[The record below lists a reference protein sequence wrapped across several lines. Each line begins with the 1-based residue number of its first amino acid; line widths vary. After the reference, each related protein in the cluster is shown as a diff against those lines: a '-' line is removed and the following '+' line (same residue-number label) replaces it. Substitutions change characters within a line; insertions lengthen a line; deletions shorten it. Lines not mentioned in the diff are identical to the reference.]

1 MVQRVFIK
9 EEILLWAIEE
19 SQLPLEKIKAK
30 FPSIDSWIDHSK
42 DPTFQQLKSFAD
54 FLHVPFGYMFLD
66 ESPKKELLYAEFRAI
81 ANKKP
86 MMSKNLED
94 LLSEMT
100 IRQNW
105 MREYREDQ
113 GYEPFEFVGKFQHK
127 SVAEVKEFIYEALVI
142 ENYWSENLRNFDE
155 AYSSLKKRIE
165 DLGVLIMQ
173 SGVVGTNTHRKLD
186 IHEFRGFVLLDPF
199 APLVFI
205 NTNDSKAGMIF
216 TLMHEFIHV
225 LMGEENI
232 LDIDEENLSYIDV
245 EKKVNL
251 ITSKI
256 LMPDEILF
264 DHKFTNIHSEIIEIA
279 KKLKVSSF
287 SLAIKLKQMGLITQS
302 IVEEVKKTSIENFEE
317 NNKKEKKSN
326 PDFYTVLNSKLSP
339 SFSEAVISQTRAGEI
354 TFTEAFNLL
363 GVKGNTFDK
372 FANTF
377 FNYG

>member
-317 NNKKEKKSN
+317 NLKKEKKSN

>member
-1 MVQRVFIK
+1 
-9 EEILLWAIEE
+9 
-19 SQLPLEKIKAK
+19 
-30 FPSIDSWIDHSK
+30 
-42 DPTFQQLKSFAD
+42 
-54 FLHVPFGYMFLD
+54 
-66 ESPKKELLYAEFRAI
+66 
-81 ANKKP
+81 
-86 MMSKNLED
+86 
-94 LLSEMT
+94 
-100 IRQNW
+100 
-105 MREYREDQ
+105 
-113 GYEPFEFVGKFQHK
+113 
-127 SVAEVKEFIYEALVI
+127 
-142 ENYWSENLRNFDE
+142 
-155 AYSSLKKRIE
+155 
-165 DLGVLIMQ
+165 
-173 SGVVGTNTHRKLD
+173 
-186 IHEFRGFVLLDPF
+186 
-199 APLVFI
+199 
-205 NTNDSKAGMIF
+205 
-216 TLMHEFIHV
+216 MHEFIHV

-317 NNKKEKKSN
+317 NLKKEKKSN

>member
-1 MVQRVFIK
+1 
-9 EEILLWAIEE
+9 
-19 SQLPLEKIKAK
+19 
-30 FPSIDSWIDHSK
+30 
-42 DPTFQQLKSFAD
+42 
-54 FLHVPFGYMFLD
+54 MFLD

-317 NNKKEKKSN
+317 NLKKEKKSN